1 MKDEKELSKSKKLAA
16 KVLFSALT
24 ILSKNGG
31 EMSLF
36 DLKEEVGHDVSWTS
50 WEIERYETTGAIRW
64 QSFLSFFSIDCVKA
78 GFLIKKKGVWYLTKA
93 GEDATKLG
101 PAGLLEAARKAYK
114 QWEGEQPK
122 QPPNEAEEIEKTD
135 TVSITLEFEKTEE
148 TALNI
153 IENYINKK
161 NPYEFQDCVAA
172 LLRGMGYYTPFIAP
186 KGKDGG
192 IDVLAYH
199 DPLGTESPRIRV
211 QVKHR
216 ETSAATVLE
225 FRQLKGL
232 LQKGDSVGIF
242 VSTGGFT
249 SDAKREARHSSVH
262 VELIDLPRFISLWQE
277 FYHKLT
283 DEDKSLLPL
292 TTIFFLADYER

>member
-1 MKDEKELSKSKKLAA
+1 M
-16 KVLFSALT
+16 
-24 ILSKNGG
+24 
-31 EMSLF
+31 
-36 DLKEEVGHDVSWTS
+36 
-50 WEIERYETTGAIRW
+50 
-64 QSFLSFFSIDCVKA
+64 
-78 GFLIKKKGVWYLTKA
+78 
-93 GEDATKLG
+93 
-101 PAGLLEAARKAYK
+101 LEAAQKGFK
-114 QWEGEQPK
+114 QWKEGQPK
-122 QPPNEAEEIEKTD
+122 QPPNEAEETEETD
-135 TVSITLEFEKTEE
+135 AVSITFEFDKTEE
-148 TALNI
+148 TALTI

-172 LLRGMGYYTPFIAP
+172 LLKGMGYYTPFIAP

-192 IDVLAYH
+192 IDVLAYR

-216 ETSAATVLE
+216 KTSPATVQE
-225 FRQLKGL
+225 VRQLMGL
-232 LQKGDSVGIF
+232 LQKGDNVGIF

-249 SDAKREARHSSVH
+249 SAAKGEARHAPVH
-262 VELIDLPRFISLWQE
+262 VELVDLPRFISLWQD

>member
-1 MKDEKELSKSKKLAA
+1 MNDEKELPKSKKCAA
-16 KVLFSALT
+16 KVLFSAVT

-31 EMSLF
+31 EMPLR
-36 DLKEEVGHDVSWTS
+36 DLMEKVGHDAAWTS
-50 WEIERYETTGAIRW
+50 WEIARYETTGAIRW
-64 QSFLSFFSIDCVKA
+64 QSVLSFYSISCVKA
-78 GFLIKKKGVWYLTKA
+78 GFLIKKKGVWYLTKQ
-93 GEDATKLG
+93 GEDVAKLG
-101 PAGLLEAARKAYK
+101 PAGLLEAAQKGFK
-114 QWEGEQPK
+114 QWKEGQPK
-122 QPPNEAEEIEKTD
+122 QSPNEAEETEETNA
-135 TVSITLEFEKTEE
+135 VSITFEFEKTEE

-153 IENYINKK
+153 IKNYINKK

-192 IDVLAYH
+192 IDVLAYR

-216 ETSAATVLE
+216 VKTASSVQEV
-225 FRQLKGL
+225 RQLMGL
-232 LQKGDSVGIF
+232 LQKGDNVGIF

-249 SDAKREARHSSVH
+249 SDAKDLARQAPVH

-292 TTIFFLADYER
+292 TTIFFLADSEG